1 MALNCAMIDE
11 QRNPVPLPH
20 EMIITS
26 VDSGVD
32 LTLKVPPSVP
42 SGFGGSL
49 KATGRLWVTDQRLL
63 FVSNP
68 QSSFESLSVPLHSIL
83 STKFVQPTFGANY
96 FVFEAKP
103 APDGGLTTGTEVEV
117 RFKSQAMFQFVALLE
132 KARERA
138 IYMKRQAVQDEDIL
152 PRYDSPAQSSS
163 VILPSQDATVPAE
176 NPPAY
181 GA

>member
-20 EMIITS
+20 EMIVTS
-26 VDSGVD
+26 IDSGVD
-32 LTLKVPPSVP
+32 LTVKVPPSVP

-49 KATGRLWVTDQRLL
+49 KATGRLWVTDQRVSTLYVSLHPFDSILLQLL

-83 STKFVQPTFGANY
+83 STKFMQPAFGANY

-117 RFKSQAMFQFVALLE
+117 RFKGQAMFQFVALLE
-132 KARERA
+132 KTRERA
-138 IYMKRQAVQDEDIL
+138 IYMKRQAVQDEDTL
-152 PRYDSPAQSSS
+152 RA
-163 VILPSQDATVPAE
+163 
-176 NPPAY
+176 
-181 GA
+181 

>member
-20 EMIITS
+20 EMA
-26 VDSGVD
+26 VD
-32 LTLKVPPSVP
+32 LTVRVPPSAP

-83 STKFVQPTFGANY
+83 STKFMQPTFGANY
-96 FVFEAKP
+96 F
-103 APDGGLTTGTEVEV
+103 DGGLTIGAEVEV
-117 RFKSQAMFQFVALLE
+117 RFKGQAMFQFVGLLE

-163 VILPSQDATVPAE
+163 VVLPSQDATVPAE